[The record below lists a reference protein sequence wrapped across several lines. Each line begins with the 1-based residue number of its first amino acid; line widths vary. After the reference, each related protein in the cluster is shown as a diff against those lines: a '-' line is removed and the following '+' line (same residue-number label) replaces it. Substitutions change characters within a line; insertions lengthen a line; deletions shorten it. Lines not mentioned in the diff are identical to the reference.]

1 MHRPPVRRVLAED
14 YAMKPITPITPQN
27 VQEWRVRL
35 ALAEERV
42 ELVNEELAAFQAR
55 VDRVGL
61 SIFW

>member
-1 MHRPPVRRVLAED
+1 MHRPPLCRVLAED
-14 YAMKPITPITPQN
+14 YAMKPITPQN

-35 ALAEERV
+35 AMAEERV

>member
-1 MHRPPVRRVLAED
+1 MHRPPLCRVLAED
-14 YAMKPITPITPQN
+14 YAMKPITPQN
-27 VQEWRVRL
+27 VQEWLVRL
-35 ALAEERV
+35 AMAEERV

>member
-1 MHRPPVRRVLAED
+1 MHRPPLRCLFAAEA
-14 YAMKPITPITPQN
+14 AMTPITPQN
-27 VQEWRVRL
+27 EQEWRLRL
-35 ALAEERV
+35 AMAEERV